1 MIIHLLPNTLA
12 HREQLNASK
21 KRNPNKQI
29 SRSMRSLTDG
39 DILYENEF
47 VVLPPKTRRNRKRNV
62 MVSDDLFTSIFHS
75 LCLTWKLF
83 KIAL

>member
-1 MIIHLLPNTLA
+1 MKCSTKEIFIKNSIFFVFD
-12 HREQLNASK
+12 REQLNASK

-47 VVLPPKTRRNRKRNV
+47 VALPPKTRRNRKRNV
-62 MVSDDLFTSIFHS
+62 VVRFSH
-75 LCLTWKLF
+75 
-83 KIAL
+83 AV